1 MEKIAIV
8 TDSTADMSNRM
19 AAEHDI
25 TVAPLSVNFGDQ
37 SFLDGIEI
45 SAEEF
50 YKKLQD
56 SDALPTTSQVSVGA
70 FVEIYKD
77 LAEQVD
83 TIISIHISEKLSGT
97 YQAAV
102 LAAQEFSD
110 VEIVPVNSKS
120 VTTSL
125 AFQVRL
131 AAEEIRRGSGKEE
144 ILKRLER
151 AQEQQKIYFSVRTLE
166 YLEKGGRIGKA
177 QALLGTLLNIK
188 PVLTVDD
195 EGYVAPF
202 EKIRGYKRVIKRL
215 AELYGEFIEK
225 HGPNCFQAIMHAAA
239 EDEARNL
246 KAIIEEK
253 YGPQNLEINQL
264 GPVVGTHTGP
274 GAMGLIL
281 TPR

>member
-1 MEKIAIV
+1 LEKIAIV

>member
-1 MEKIAIV
+1 MGKIAIV
-8 TDSTADMSNRM
+8 TDSTADMTARM
-19 AAEHDI
+19 AAEYDI

-50 YKKLQD
+50 YKKLQ
-56 SDALPTTSQVSVGA
+56 SSEVLPTTSQVSVGS
-70 FVEIYKD
+70 FVEIYKN
-77 LAEQVD
+77 LSEKAD

-110 VEIVPVNSKS
+110 VDIVPVNSKT

-125 AFQVRL
+125 AFLVRL
-131 AAEEIRRGSGKEE
+131 AAEEVRRGSGKEE
-144 ILKRLER
+144 ILKRLEK
-151 AQEQQKIYFSVRTLE
+151 AQENQKIYFSVRTLE

-177 QALLGTLLNIK
+177 QALVGTLLNIK
-188 PVLTVDD
+188 PVLTVDK
-195 EGYVAPF
+195 EGSVAPF
-202 EKIRGYKRVIKRL
+202 EKIRGHKRVVKRL

-239 EDEARNL
+239 EDEALGL
-246 KAIIEEK
+246 KAVIEEK
-253 YGPQNLEINQL
+253 YGPQNLEISQL

-274 GAMGLIL
+274 GAMGLVL